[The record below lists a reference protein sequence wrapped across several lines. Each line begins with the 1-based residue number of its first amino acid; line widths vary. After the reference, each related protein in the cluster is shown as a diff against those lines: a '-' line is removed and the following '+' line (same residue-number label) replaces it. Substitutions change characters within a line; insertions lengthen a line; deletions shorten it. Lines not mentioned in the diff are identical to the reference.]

1 MASCVTMVW
10 ETEGF
15 LSRSQIGGW
24 EEIDIKVQVQQALD
38 NTERFGPCL
47 LYCLALMRKTGRR
60 RTILMQL
67 KERRIQRQVQ
77 RGISILWDRIR
88 VVEWTVQGR
97 EDGEGEPLE
106 EGEEAQL
113 KRKEFKTRIYD
124 LDDLRVQKKRMKI
137 DPLPHENLLP
147 KEEREKVGRWGEQ
160 FVYHY
165 LKQKL
170 ESEDAGKRVLWVN
183 EIEETGFQYDLR
195 IEDGN
200 GEVDAYVEVK
210 TSRAK
215 DKQLFEMSYR
225 EWTFAQKEG
234 GKFVIFRVSNAGKED
249 VELCSITNPFR
260 QWKEMNL
267 GLCLTL

>member
-1 MASCVTMVW
+1 MKKQVTKRAREKARRAMAKM
-10 ETEGF
+10 EKG
-15 LSRSQIGGW
+15 
-24 EEIDIKVQVQQALD
+24 
-38 NTERFGPCL
+38 
-47 LYCLALMRKTGRR
+47 
-60 RTILMQL
+60 
-67 KERRIQRQVQ
+67 KERKADELGKIFDHLP
-77 RGISILWDRIR
+77 GR
-88 VVEWTVQGR
+88 V
-97 EDGEGEPLE
+97 EGEDELAE
-106 EGEEAQL
+106 ENEEARA
-113 KRKEFKTRIYD
+113 KRKEFKTRVYD
-124 LDDLRVQKKRMKI
+124 LDDVRAQKKRMKM
-137 DPLPHENLLP
+137 DPLPSENMLP

-195 IEDGN
+195 IEDVCKSYFGDLL
-200 GEVDAYVEVK
+200 GPDRVLRVDAYVEVK

-225 EWTFAQKEG
+225 EWIFAQKEG
-234 GKFVIFRVSNAGKED
+234 GKYLIFRVSNAGQED

-267 GLCLTL
+267 GLCLSL